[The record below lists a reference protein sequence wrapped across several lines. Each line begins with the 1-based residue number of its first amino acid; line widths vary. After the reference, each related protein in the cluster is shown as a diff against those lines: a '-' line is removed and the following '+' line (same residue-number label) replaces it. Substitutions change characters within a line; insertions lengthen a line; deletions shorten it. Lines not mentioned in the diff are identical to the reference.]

1 MIHESVARTLQQQ
14 GLINEDKR
22 YNTTAPELR
31 PAVVKALRTATRRNR
46 LARNKVPV
54 IHSLDNGLRGG
65 RTLEQLLKHHT
76 SGSEREESVT
86 TVTQPWWG
94 DYILVGTGKL
104 KTSYRSDAFTEHDPK
119 GRMVPTKKPNPDQE
133 HWDESTARG
142 KDVTWTH
149 LVTPAEDRKAQ
160 ALARKYGL
168 KPITREQLGEHYKPA
183 NKERRD
189 RLSKG
194 SSGEKIL
201 KLAGGALNTKLEEL
215 TSELEAARAFM
226 AGEPVTDERYA
237 QQEFDE
243 AEVEEIEELV
253 RDFQVAKQ
261 TLKKAFQSHRLHLD
275 QARAVLQS
283 VGMDIS
289 PDGAIE

>member
-1 MIHESVARTLQQQ
+1 MIHESVASVLQKQ
-14 GLINEDKR
+14 GLISEDKR
-22 YNTTAPELR
+22 YNTTEPELR
-31 PAVVKALRTATRRNR
+31 PQVVQALRTATRRNR

-65 RTLEQLLKHHT
+65 KSLEQLLKHHMA
-76 SGSEREESVT
+76 GKEREESVT
-86 TVTQPWWG
+86 TVTPPWWG
-94 DYILVGTGKL
+94 DYILFGTGKL
-104 KTSYRSDAFTEHDPK
+104 KTSYRSDAFTDHDDK
-119 GRMVPTKKPNPDQE
+119 GRMVPTKKPDPKSE

-168 KPITREQLGEHYKPA
+168 QPITREQLGDFYKPA

-189 RLSKG
+189 RLTKG

-215 TSELEAARAFM
+215 TAELEAAQAFM

-237 QQEFDE
+237 QDEFDQDD
-243 AEVEEIEELV
+243 VDEIEDMV
-253 RDFQVAKQ
+253 RDLTVAKK
-261 TLKKAFQSHRLHLD
+261 TLEKAYQSRRLHLN
-275 QARAVLQS
+275 QARDVLQS

-289 PDGAIE
+289 STGAIE